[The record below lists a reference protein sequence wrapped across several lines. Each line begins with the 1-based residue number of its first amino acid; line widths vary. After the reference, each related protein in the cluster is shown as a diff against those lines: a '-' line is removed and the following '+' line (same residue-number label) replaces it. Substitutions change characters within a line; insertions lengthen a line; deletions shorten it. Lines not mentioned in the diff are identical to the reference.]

1 MLGYAVRRVLSTI
14 PVVMVVAVVVFAL
27 FFVMPGDPA
36 VSMAGENATP
46 EQIAEI
52 RQALGLDQP
61 FHVQFR
67 LWVSA
72 LAQGD
77 LGRSVFTG
85 LPVVELIG
93 QRLEPT
99 ISLAILSILISVLV
113 AVPLGI
119 ASAWKAGSL
128 LDRFVI
134 GGAVL
139 AFSVPGFVIG
149 YILMLVFAVELR
161 WLPVQ
166 GFVSIREGIWPFLE
180 RMILPSVT
188 VSLVLIALF
197 ARVTRAAMIE
207 VLKQDYIRTA
217 RAKGLPSWEIL
228 GLHALKNAA
237 IPIVTVIGLSVALL
251 IGGLIVTET
260 VFALPGLGTMTVD
273 AITRR
278 DYPVIQGL
286 VLLFSVIYI
295 VVNLLVD
302 LTYPFLDPRIRY

>member
-1 MLGYAVRRVLSTI
+1 MLRYAVRRILSTI
-14 PVVMVVAVVVFAL
+14 PVVIVVAVVVFAL

-36 VSMAGENATP
+36 VSMAGENASP
-46 EQIAEI
+46 EQIAEL
-52 RQALGLDQP
+52 RQSLGLDQP

-72 LAQGD
+72 LAKGD

-99 ISLAILSILISVLV
+99 ISLAMLSILLSVTV

-119 ASAWKAGSL
+119 AAAWKAGSL

-134 GGAVL
+134 GGAVF

-149 YILMLVFAVELR
+149 YFLMLIFAVKLR

-197 ARVTRAAMIE
+197 ARVTRAAMID
-207 VLKQDYIRTA
+207 VLKHDYIRTA

-237 IPIVTVIGLSVALL
+237 IPIVTVIGLSIAML

-286 VLLFSVIYI
+286 VLLFSLIYI
-295 VVNLLVD
+295 VVNMLVD
-302 LTYPFLDPRIRY
+302 LSYPFFDPRIRY